1 MFTEKPN
8 NYIDWVESLRS
19 NVVRDGF
26 SLFKFNKITASLIL
40 ALLVVGLWSR
50 VKTTPETGSDL
61 EISVTVTETAGQVGD
76 TPTTDAVL
84 EKAYG
89 FVVSIHVEGGEV
101 DTESAYQASGSGV
114 IVSTDGYIVTNRH
127 VVERA
132 TALYVRLHGDTES
145 VTADLIG
152 LSPDSDLAV
161 LKVERTDLVSGVFA
175 KNNTVNVGDSVIA
188 VGYAVALDG
197 LPSVSKGIVSGV
209 DRTLS
214 DGDSILSEMLQTD
227 AALSS
232 GNSGGPLLN
241 DKGDIV
247 GINTLVLNSGMS
259 EYVSNVGFAIS
270 SDKVVSVIQALTRG
284 GAENID
290 KPKPGV
296 LGVNVQDRPRGA
308 IGVIVERIEPG
319 SGASLGGMLVGD
331 IIVSVN
337 EKPVY
342 STVGIRGIVKN
353 LREGDRA
360 RVEIL
365 RKDVPIILA
374 IVVGA
379 KTEE

>member
-1 MFTEKPN
+1 MFTTKPN
-8 NYIDWVESLRS
+8 NYNDWVESLR
-19 NVVRDGF
+19 NNRVRDRF
-26 SLFKFNKITASLIL
+26 SLFKFTKVTASLIL

-50 VKTTPETGSDL
+50 AETTPDTGSAL
-61 EISVTVTETAGQVGD
+61 EIAVTVTETTGQAGD

-89 FVVSIHVEGGEV
+89 FVVSIYVEGGEV
-101 DTESAYQASGSGV
+101 DTGSAYQASGSGV

-132 TALYVRLHGDTES
+132 TAIYVRFNGDTES
-145 VTADLIG
+145 VIADLIG

-175 KNNTVNVGDSVIA
+175 KNDTVSVGDSVVA

-197 LPSVSKGIVSGV
+197 PPSVSKGIVSGV

-214 DGDSILSEMLQTD
+214 DGDDILSEMVQTD

-247 GINTLVLNSGMS
+247 GINTLVLNSGMA
-259 EYVSNVGFAIS
+259 EYVSNIGFAIS
-270 SDKVVSVIQALTRG
+270 SDKVVSSIQALTRG
-284 GAENID
+284 AAENID

-296 LGVNVQDRPRGA
+296 LGVSVQERPQGA
-308 IGVIVERIEPG
+308 DGVIVERIEPG

-337 EKPVY
+337 KNPVY

-360 RVEIL
+360 IVEIL
-365 RKDVPIILA
+365 RKDVPIVLE